1 MDILH
6 KLWGGGHRLCYKPT
20 LPHNKMV
27 EQRTTKR
34 TKRIDHKRL
43 LGNCI
48 FNKSTGICVN

>member
-27 EQRTTKR
+27 GSNKEQQKGQ
-34 TKRIDHKRL
+34 KE
-43 LGNCI
+43 
-48 FNKSTGICVN
+48 